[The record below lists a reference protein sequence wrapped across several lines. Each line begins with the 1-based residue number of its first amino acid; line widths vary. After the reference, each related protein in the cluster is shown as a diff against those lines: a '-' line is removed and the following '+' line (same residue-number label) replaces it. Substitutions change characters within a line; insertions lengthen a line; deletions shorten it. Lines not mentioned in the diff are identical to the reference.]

1 MQHHPHLDLLLH
13 LHLHPDLLAGE
24 QEATVIIKMVGVA
37 EAVAQVICLILAMVP
52 WV

>member
-13 LHLHPDLLAGE
+13 LHPDLLAGK